1 MHCPAE
7 AAEARLR
14 WKGLLASCTS
24 VSVSVPRM
32 ASPQTPKPCPVPDS
46 PHNTESLHALR
57 QYEAFQ
63 GNHAICVAYRKAAWS
78 LGCSSL
84 ANQQKSVKPVVF
96 LVSCGLAQVFAGSRC
111 SLASKMISSC
121 REDVQRL
128 TGTSWNQGSRCG
140 SRHAD
145 SRSFA
150 CPEARASRTQ
160 QFVQGFHFASQQP
173 AHCATEEYYGTRGTQ
188 WIRLEHKARARGE
201 QGNCMLTAAP
211 TPPFPPIDKTVAR
224 NHTLP
229 TLACACFAGARV
241 NSTPVYEPLR

>member
-1 MHCPAE
+1 MAKALDALFVQECDNIGCSTCEGAMADKLVEHNPNGHHRSILLIRVSACLHCPAE

-128 TGTSWNQGSRCG
+128 TGTSWNQEADVAQDMRTAVRLHVQKQEHQEPNSLSKAFILHRS
-140 SRHAD
+140 SRHTVQLRSTMD
-145 SRSFA
+145 SW
-150 CPEARASRTQ
+150 
-160 QFVQGFHFASQQP
+160 H
-173 AHCATEEYYGTRGTQ
+173 
-188 WIRLEHKARARGE
+188 
-201 QGNCMLTAAP
+201 
-211 TPPFPPIDKTVAR
+211 TVD
-224 NHTLP
+224 
-229 TLACACFAGARV
+229 
-241 NSTPVYEPLR
+241 